1 MMRGVRCRNQKVMAT
16 HDSLLLCGA
25 CPCVEGCH
33 YREYNTKRAWA
44 GQMAILVSL
53 LYGGGGEVWEPEGN
67 GYTRLTTT
75 LWSLSMFR
83 GVSLSGIHQACVGW
97 SDGYTR
103 LIALWWG
110 W

>member
-1 MMRGVRCRNQKVMAT
+1 MA
-16 HDSLLLCGA
+16 
-25 CPCVEGCH
+25 
-33 YREYNTKRAWA
+33 
-44 GQMAILVSL
+44 MLVSL

-75 LWSLSMFR
+75 LWSLSMCR
-83 GVSLSGIHQACVGW
+83 GVSLSGILHQACVGW

-103 LIALWWG
+103 LITLWRMVRWLYSSHCSMVG